1 MSELFLGLIYLVV
14 ALIILILAI
23 LNRNYLRLSRFQK
36 ESDLSAK
43 AIVTLLEEKK
53 EILAQILDI
62 VFQYD
67 DVESLMSKLSN
78 FSNLKNNK
86 DKDLELFKIETKV
99 HEIIRKSEYINKNA
113 TLLELLELLEKINER
128 LIEARKVHNKFIDKY
143 NKKVKSRIGGFV
155 AKRLKLGIKEYYESE
170 IEKDRE
176 EV

>member
-1 MSELFLGLIYLVV
+1 MSELFSGLIYLVV

-86 DKDLELFKIETKV
+86 DKDLEL
-99 HEIIRKSEYINKNA
+99 
-113 TLLELLELLEKINER
+113 L
-128 LIEARKVHNKFIDKY
+128 
-143 NKKVKSRIGGFV
+143 
-155 AKRLKLGIKEYYESE
+155 RLKLKFM
-170 IEKDRE
+170 K
-176 EV
+176 

>member
-1 MSELFLGLIYLVV
+1 
-14 ALIILILAI
+14 
-23 LNRNYLRLSRFQK
+23 
-36 ESDLSAK
+36 
-43 AIVTLLEEKK
+43 
-53 EILAQILDI
+53 
-62 VFQYD
+62 
-67 DVESLMSKLSN
+67 MSKLSN